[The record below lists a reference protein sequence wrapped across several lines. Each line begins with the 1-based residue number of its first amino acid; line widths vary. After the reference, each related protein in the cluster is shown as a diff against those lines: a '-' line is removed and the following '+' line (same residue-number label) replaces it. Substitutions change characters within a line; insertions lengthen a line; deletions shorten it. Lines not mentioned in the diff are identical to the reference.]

1 VRSKGEICFCHFISI
16 LLKKHRLNSNC
27 GAFIGTAL
35 KFYCINAPKI
45 ILVTWQNGRNELKQV
60 DFLAEK

>member
-1 VRSKGEICFCHFISI
+1 MV
-16 LLKKHRLNSNC
+16 LLFYSNIIKKHRFNGDC
-27 GAFIGTAL
+27 RTFIDTTL